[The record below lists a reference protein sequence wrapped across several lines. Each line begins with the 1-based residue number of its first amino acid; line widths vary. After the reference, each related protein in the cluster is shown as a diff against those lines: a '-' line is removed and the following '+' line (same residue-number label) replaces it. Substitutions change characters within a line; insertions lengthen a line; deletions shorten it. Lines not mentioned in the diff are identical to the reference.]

1 MEYSSTIRHRTGLA
15 LMEAMIAVGILTLAV
30 TAITSAI
37 VAGQQQSLAA
47 RETIIGSVAAESL
60 LATVSNEPWDSLDTW
75 NEYTEDVGE
84 ITDPTGMPLAGDWD
98 LIGRRVSIEDAEV
111 FVEPLMVYIR
121 GRNITVVSF
130 SKSNRILS
138 TIERFVPEPQS

>member
-1 MEYSSTIRHRTGLA
+1 MGYPAPIRPRKGIA
-15 LMEAMIAVGILTLAV
+15 LMEAMLAVGILILAV

-37 VAGQQQSLAA
+37 VSGQQQSLAA

-60 LATVSNEPWDSLDTW
+60 LATVSNGPWESLDSW
-75 NEYTEDVGE
+75 NEYTEEVGE
-84 ITDPTGMPLAGDWD
+84 ITDPIGMPLSGDWD
-98 LIGRRVSIEDAEV
+98 LIGRRVKVEDTEV

-130 SKSNRILS
+130 SKSNRTLS
-138 TIERFVPEPQS
+138 TVERFVPEPQT